1 MKEKPILFSGE
12 MVRAILDGRKTQT
25 RRVVKYNHMLGE
37 PAAWCGAAVGGAIEP
52 IIGEYQRFCPYGAP
66 GDRLWVRE
74 THQFVDTGTKSVA
87 FAADGKIHPC
97 SYGIEDMPMGIN
109 PNISIPDVW
118 DGNWRPSIF
127 MPRWAS
133 RITLEV
139 TAVRVERVQ
148 DISPKDALAE
158 GDVEALTN
166 PRHKETSID
175 WYHNL
180 WDSINGAG
188 SWASN
193 PWVWVVE
200 FRRIE
205 Q

>member
-1 MKEKPILFSGE
+1 MKERPILFNGK

-25 RRVVKYNHMLGE
+25 RRVIKPQPLGIDQYTTWIVND
-37 PAAWCGAAVGGAIEP
+37 AWQTGHVDVD
-52 IIGEYQRFCPYGAP
+52 CPYGAP

-74 THQFVDTGTKSVA
+74 TFTA
-87 FAADGKIHPC
+87 
-97 SYGIEDMPMGIN
+97 PMEYNGFKPSELPENCDFIYREES
-109 PNISIPDVW
+109 PGYRIKELGSRW
-118 DGNWRPSIF
+118 FPSIF